1 MRVFQLP
8 AVVREAV
15 AEAAARPPLGRRGVA
30 PSKFQV
36 AIGRANGMGAKK
48 SHRRQKIPIFGGRFH
63 GDHSTSLGLP
73 FSPKNLRFK
82 NPPTLREPATALAVN
97 PP

>member
-63 GDHSTSLGLP
+63 QSWPSFLP

-82 NPPTLREPATALAVN
+82 NPPT
-97 PP
+97 